1 LLVKSAIATFILAVL
16 VTAALTPLVRRLALR
31 VGAVDSPGGRK
42 VHARQVPRLG
52 GVAIVIGF
60 FVPLVTL
67 FVLGTSAGRI
77 FFSATHVTAGLI
89 VGALLIVGVGLLD
102 DVRGVSARTKLLV
115 QVAAAAVAFACGM
128 RIDALDLPWVGTFQL
143 GWFALPATVL
153 WVVGIV
159 NAINL
164 IDGLDGLAAGVAFFA
179 CLTNFAIASLTGNVF
194 IFLVMASLGGAL
206 VGFLFYNFHPARIF
220 MGDCGSM
227 FLGFVLASASLLGAG
242 TQKSPTLIAI
252 VAPILALGLPI
263 ADTLLTIAR
272 RFLARRS
279 IFVADRGHIHH
290 RLLDMGLTHRRAVLS
305 LYLLSIAFTVLALVV
320 YFGRSWQVGAAL
332 FALTVLLV
340 AVVRFVGYFNSS
352 LVAIGQTAADSL
364 VPVLRRSVPPVLQRM
379 MSAHSREQLPA
390 ILSEF
395 GEQSGLLAIGILN
408 ARIQPLHRWRWE
420 SPLVDA
426 RTAREAVYAKFDV
439 ADGLDSMQLQFFLDN
454 AMGVV
459 GPQTRVLLQ
468 LVADAAEGLLS
479 SSRKTMSGE
488 TEGMHGK
495 RTTQQGA

>member
-1 LLVKSAIATFILAVL
+1 LKSAIATFILGVL

-52 GVAIVIGF
+52 GIAIVIGF

-67 FVLGTSAGRI
+67 FVLGTNAGRI
-77 FFSATHVTAGLI
+77 FFSATRVTGGLI

-102 DVRGVSARTKLLV
+102 DLRGVGAKTKLLV
-115 QVAAAAVAFACGM
+115 QILAAVVAFACGM
-128 RIDALDLPWVGTFQL
+128 RIDAVSLPWVGAFEL
-143 GWFALPATVL
+143 GWLALPATVV

-159 NAINL
+159 NALNL

-206 VGFLFYNFHPARIF
+206 IGFLFYNFHPARIF

-305 LYLLSIAFTVLALVV
+305 LYVLSIAFTVLALVV

-352 LVAIGQTAADSL
+352 LMAIGQTSADSL
-364 VPVLRRSVPPVLQRM
+364 APLLRRSVPRVLRRM
-379 MSAHSREQLPA
+379 MAAPSREYLPA

-395 GEQSGLLAIGILN
+395 GEQSGLLAIGVAN
-408 ARIQPLHRWRWE
+408 GRSQPFHRWRWE
-420 SPLVDA
+420 SPVAEGRATHDA
-426 RTAREAVYAKFDV
+426 IYVKFDV
-439 ADGLDSMQLQFFLDN
+439 ADGRERMQLQFFLDC
-454 AMGVV
+454 AAGAV
-459 GPQTRVLLQ
+459 GPQTRMLLQ
-468 LVADAAEGLLS
+468 LVADAAEGVLS
-479 SSRKTMSGE
+479 VSRDAPGGIPAAPHSEPVTQ
-488 TEGMHGK
+488 HG
-495 RTTQQGA
+495 A